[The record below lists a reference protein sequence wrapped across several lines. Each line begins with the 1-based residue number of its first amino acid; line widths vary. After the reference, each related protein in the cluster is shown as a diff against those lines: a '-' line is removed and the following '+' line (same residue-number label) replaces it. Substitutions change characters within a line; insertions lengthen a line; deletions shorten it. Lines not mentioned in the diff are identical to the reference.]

1 MYSLA
6 RRFTR
11 WPLTTALLLIFTPG
25 FLVISHTLMGNL
37 PGLAL
42 VLAGAALYIHGVDRG
57 SWKLLAASVAA
68 LILTGLT
75 AFQAL
80 SVVPALLLYGA
91 THRPGAISRLPAFH
105 TLGGRRSRLVRNNIL
120 GSTTSAAGNL

>member
-91 THRPGAISRLPAFH
+91 THRPVRYRAFLPF
-105 TLGGRRSRLVRNNIL
+105 IL
-120 GSTTSAAGNL
+120 LAVAGLALF